1 MWVLRDKG
9 AEFVQVDA
17 AQLHATKRVDA
28 GEPDLSLEGSGVIEI
43 NFPSSAD
50 GRGFS
55 LARRLR
61 RLRGPETKLVATGHL
76 LPDQAR
82 MALQCGFDEI
92 WLEDALVSRHGQPA
106 WRDAVRNSATD
117 LYLSNTA
124 DRLATASGWD
134 SRHQDGVRINS
145 LTAAE
150 TYDELKKIPEGK
162 ILDVRT
168 AAELNFVGRVSYP
181 LCAFAEW
188 KTFPSGTLNPDF
200 VDHVAEAG
208 LGKNCQIFLICRS
221 GVRSLE
227 AAKAL
232 REAGYKNLTNISDGF
247 EGDLNAHGRRGS
259 INGWK
264 ASGLPWQQQ

>member
-9 AEFVQVDA
+9 TQFAQVADA
-17 AQLHATKRVDA
+17 AEGATRRLNA
-28 GEPDLSLEGSGVIEI
+28 GEPDLNLGDAAIVEI

-92 WLEDALVSRHGQPA
+92 WLSDELVHRHGQTA
-106 WRDAVRNSATD
+106 WRESVQNAATD
-117 LYLSNTA
+117 LYISNTA
-124 DRLATASGWD
+124 DRLAASSGWD
-134 SRHQDGVRINS
+134 QRHQGQVQVRS
-145 LTAAE
+145 MTAAE
-150 TYDELKKIPEGK
+150 TYDELKKISGGK

-168 AAELNFVGRVSYP
+168 QAELSFVGRITYP
-181 LCAFAEW
+181 LCSFVEW
-188 KTFPSGTLNPDF
+188 KGFPDAAINPEF
-200 VDHVAEAG
+200 VRQVEAQG
-208 LGKNCQIFLICRS
+208 LSKNCQIFVLCRS
-221 GVRSLE
+221 GVRSLD
-227 AAKAL
+227 AAHAL
-232 REAGYKNLTNISDGF
+232 RDAGYKNLTNISDGF
-247 EGDLNAHGRRGS
+247 EGDLNAHGRRGTV
-259 INGWK
+259 NGWK